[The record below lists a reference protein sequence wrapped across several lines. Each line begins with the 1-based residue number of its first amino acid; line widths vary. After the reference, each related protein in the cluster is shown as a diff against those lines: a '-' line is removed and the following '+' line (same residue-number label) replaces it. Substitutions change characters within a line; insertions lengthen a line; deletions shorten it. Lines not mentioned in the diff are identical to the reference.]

1 MNGILEGGVVR
12 FVDTLAKLVG
22 LARDGGEEGT
32 GENAYSGEDSTDG
45 AEDGEWERGVLD
57 SENVF
62 LGR

>member
-1 MNGILEGGVVR
+1 
-12 FVDTLAKLVG
+12 VDTLAKLVG
-22 LARDGGEEGT
+22 LARDGGEDGT

-57 SENVF
+57 SEKVF